1 MSMSGQGASGRRP
14 QARNSKLRAPK
25 RAGTEMT
32 NEERWR
38 ALAKA
43 ISQIQNHNESIIS
56 MEEQYRYAHHL
67 VLHREGRALY
77 DGVKNLTQHH
87 LNKLCKERLS
97 PTFPTGGISSL
108 SADSFGGQASAN
120 ASANAKGKA
129 VDRGAGGE
137 GGGSDADPAYHHLAR
152 ADPTAHSRMG
162 DRLLIA
168 MRDMWNDHYRC
179 MKNLAMVLGYL
190 DRTWVPQTEEP
201 GILQLGLEL
210 FRDTVIR
217 SKIYPIETYLFS
229 TLLSQI
235 RIEREGNAINRSVLK
250 SSIDMLNALT
260 HPRQGLAINARQTL
274 YKHDFEPKLLSTT
287 AEFYQSESVPLLDRG
302 DASAYLRHVERRF
315 QEEEDRVTVYL
326 KSATA
331 PALRSLLE
339 QHLLSAHL
347 RTISGMPDSGLD
359 YMLEEDK
366 IDDLARMYRLFYRV
380 AEGPTVL
387 KAGVRA
393 YIGHKGRAINEAMG
407 STGGSNNSAGAGGDG
422 AGNDNEENAA
432 EEGSAPAAAERKKGV
447 VGGATAAAAN
457 LGALA
462 LKWVE
467 DVLALKTKMDRILKE
482 GFADDK
488 GCEAAMNEAFE
499 TFFNMNSRAPEFISL
514 YLDENLKKGLKGK
527 SEDEVEEVLTQ
538 TIVVF
543 RFLHEKDVFERYY
556 KQHLAK
562 RLLNARSVSDDAERG
577 MMAKL
582 KVECGH
588 AYVQKLQG
596 MLNDMKNSEEVSK
609 TFQASLEK
617 SGRKLPYSMTVT
629 VLTSTYWPGTT
640 QAPTCNMPP
649 LLMTGRKAFE
659 QYYASRHSG
668 RVLTWCSHQGNA
680 DVKVTFKNK
689 KHELNVA
696 TYALVVILLFEDT
709 PEEGEGSRLTYE
721 QIADMTQIPPAD
733 LKRTLQS
740 LACGKYKI
748 LLKEPRGRDINAG
761 DKFTFNVNFSA
772 PLARIKIAQVVGGG
786 GKVETSTERK
796 ETAEKVEE
804 ERKSVTEAC
813 IVRIMKNR
821 KALSHNDLVNEVIR
835 QLSSRFVPAP
845 ASIKKRI
852 EALIDREYLERSESS
867 RNMYNYVA

>member
-1 MSMSGQGASGRRP
+1 MVGR
-14 QARNSKLRAPK
+14 NGKLRAPK

-87 LNKLCKERLS
+87 LNKLCKERLV
-97 PTFPTGGISSL
+97 PTFPTGGVTSLTDGPAPSSAAANSTSSSSL
-108 SADSFGGQASAN
+108 
-120 ASANAKGKA
+120 KGKG
-129 VDRGAGGE
+129 VDRSGGLAQDGISGFGAGVS
-137 GGGSDADPAYHHLAR
+137 GGAVHLAGADAAAHTR
-152 ADPTAHSRMG
+152 AG
-162 DRLLIA
+162 DRLLTA

-179 MKNLAMVLGYL
+179 MKNIAMVLGYL
-190 DRTWVPQTEEP
+190 DRTWVPQSDEP

-217 SKIYPIETYLFS
+217 SKQYPIETYLFS

-250 SSIDMLNALT
+250 SSVDMLNALT
-260 HPRQGLAINARQTL
+260 HPRQGLAITARQTL
-274 YKHDFEPKLLSTT
+274 YRHDFEPKLLSTT
-287 AEFYQSESVPLLDRG
+287 AEFYQTESEDLLDRA
-302 DASAYLRHVERRF
+302 DASSYLKHVERRF

-326 KSATA
+326 NSATA
-331 PALRSLLE
+331 PALRHILE

-347 RTISGMPDSGLD
+347 RNIAGMPDSGLD
-359 YMLEEDK
+359 TMLEEDK

-380 AEGPTVL
+380 IEGPIVL
-387 KAGVRA
+387 KSGVKA
-393 YIGHKGRAINEAMG
+393 YIGRKGRAINEAMG
-407 STGGSNNSAGAGGDG
+407 GSSSNP
-422 AGNDNEENAA
+422 
-432 EEGSAPAAAERKKGV
+432 GSS
-447 VGGATAAAAN
+447 ATAAPGGVGNDDAAGDM
-457 LGALA
+457 GADDAGAAGSKRAAVPAQGGTASSASASSLA
-462 LKWVE
+462 FKWVE
-467 DVLALKTKMDRILKE
+467 DVLALKAKMDRILKE
-482 GFADDK
+482 GFGDDK
-488 GCEAAMNEAFE
+488 GCEASINEAFE
-499 TFFNMNSRAPEFISL
+499 TFFNMNPRAPEFISL
-514 YLDENLKKGLKGK
+514 FLDENLKKGLKGK

-562 RLLNARSVSDDAERG
+562 RLLQARSVSDDAERG

-588 AYVQKLQG
+588 GYVQKLQG
-596 MLNDMKNSEEVSK
+596 MLNDMKVSEEITKS
-609 TFQASLEK
+609 FQASLDK
-617 SGRKLPYSMTVT
+617 SGRRLPYDMSVN
-629 VLTSTYWPGTT
+629 VLTSTYWPVSA
-640 QAPTCNMPP
+640 QAPSCQMPP
-649 LLMTGRKAFE
+649 LLMNGRKAFE
-659 QYYASRHSG
+659 QFYASRHSG
-668 RVLTWCSHQGNA
+668 RVLTWHPHFGGA
-680 DVKVTFKNK
+680 DVRVSFKNK
-689 KHELNVA
+689 KHELNVF
-696 TYALVVILLFEDT
+696 TYALVILLLFEDT
-709 PEEGEGSRLTYE
+709 PDEGEGSRLTYE
-721 QIADMTQIPPAD
+721 YIRDTTQIPAID
-733 LKRTLQS
+733 VQRTLQS

-748 LLKEPRGRDINAG
+748 LLKEPKGKDINPG
-761 DKFTFNVNFSA
+761 DRFCFNINFSA
-772 PLARIKIAQVVGGG
+772 PLARIKIAQVVG
-786 GKVETSTERK
+786 KVETPVERK

-821 KALSHNDLVNEVIR
+821 KTMNHNDLVNEVVR
-835 QLSSRFVPAP
+835 QLSSRFVPSP

-852 EALIDREYLERSESS
+852 EALIDREYLERSEAG
-867 RNMYNYVA
+867 RAMYNYVA